1 MAPGTYPA
9 GLQSFRST
17 LKAVFHTATT
27 SGFPP
32 WPPDGPPLRSP
43 WPSTK
48 SKLAAVGAVYDRAI
62 LPESTNTRGHRP
74 RLQQRRPINEQSISC
89 SSGNSDSVDRR
100 LHGVSADSCAEYELL
115 CDKLESKRRQSR
127 RTDRRGC
134 GLSIPCPCGRCGRQ
148 DLACI

>member
-32 WPPDGPPLRSP
+32 WRPDGPPLRSP

-48 SKLAAVGAVYDRAI
+48 SKLATAKR
-62 LPESTNTRGHRP
+62 S
-74 RLQQRRPINEQSISC
+74 PINEQSISC

-100 LHGVSADSCAEYELL
+100 LHGVRAGSSAEYELL
-115 CDKLESKRRQSR
+115 CDKLESKRRQ
-127 RTDRRGC
+127 
-134 GLSIPCPCGRCGRQ
+134 
-148 DLACI
+148 